1 MLKNR
6 ENGLGGN
13 LHCNIV
19 ILIIIDKHMQMFC
32 FKFKQNRTVNE
43 EFYFF
48 EGEGEEGPPGGEG
61 LLIRGPSPW
70 GGHKRNI

>member
-1 MLKNR
+1 MK
-6 ENGLGGN
+6 
-13 LHCNIV
+13 
-19 ILIIIDKHMQMFC
+19 MFC

-48 EGEGEEGPPGGEG
+48 EGEGEGEEGPPGGEG